1 MRICIVLGTRP
12 EIIKMASTIHEMNDR
27 HEQTIIH
34 TGQHYDDNLSRV
46 FFEELEL
53 PQPDVN
59 LEVWSGSQALQTGT
73 AMIRLE
79 EKFQEVSPDVI
90 LVQGDTN
97 TVLAAAL
104 AGAKLGIRIAHV
116 ESGLRSYDLRM
127 PEEHNRR
134 LTDHLTS
141 YLFAPTTTAANNL
154 SRESCWGEVVVT
166 GNTVIDACLRYK
178 GKAEKTST
186 ILKKVPFK
194 SFALATVH
202 RSENVDEPKVL
213 FEFCKIFSECPI
225 PVVIPLHPRT
235 LARLR
240 YLGLD
245 KHLQSSEN
253 ILILPPLGYFDFLS
267 LLSKCTFVITDSGG
281 IQEEST
287 APNFAKKV
295 FVLRTKTERPEAIE
309 CGYSELVGTDS
320 KFVLERVMKFIET
333 TDHSF
338 GPCPYGD
345 GHAGARIVRFLDNAS
360 QQLTTTQSLRRSL
373 EVLPSPEA

>member
-1 MRICIVLGTRP
+1 
-12 EIIKMASTIHEMNDR
+12 MASTIHEMNNR

-34 TGQHYDDNLSRV
+34 TGQHYDDNLSRK

-59 LEVWSGSQALQTGT
+59 LEVGSGSQAVQTGT

-79 EKFQEVSPDVI
+79 ERFREVSPDVI

-104 AGAKLGIRIAHV
+104 AGAKLGIRIGHV
-116 ESGLRSYDLRM
+116 EAGLRSYDLRM

-134 LTDHLTS
+134 LTDHLSS
-141 YLFAPTTTAANNL
+141 YLFAPTSTAAKNL
-154 SRESCWGEVVVT
+154 FQESCWGRVVVT

-178 GKAEKTST
+178 KKAERTSR
-186 ILKKVPFK
+186 ILEKIPFE

-202 RSENVDEPKVL
+202 RSENVDDPDVL
-213 FEFCKIFSECPI
+213 SEFCKIFSKCSL

-235 LARLR
+235 LARLHG
-240 YLGLD
+240 LGLAQT
-245 KHLQSSEN
+245 LQSSEN
-253 ILILPPLGYFDFLS
+253 VLILPPLGYFDFLT
-267 LLSKCTFVITDSGG
+267 LISKCSFVLTDSGG

-287 APNFAKKV
+287 SPNISKRV

-309 CGYSELVGTDS
+309 SGHSELVGTSS
-320 KFVLERVMKFIET
+320 KFVLERVERFLDT
-333 TDHSF
+333 AAHSF

-345 GHAGARIVRFLDNAS
+345 GNAGVRVVGFLDNPS
-360 QQLTTTQSLRRSL
+360 QQSSFRPDVPVFIGGNT
-373 EVLPSPEA
+373 PS